1 MSSLIQSAARAAVLA
16 GGAIALSASSIAA
29 QAAEP
34 AATVV
39 EGVPTPDAQIVV
51 RDAGSGKL
59 RHASPE
65 EAAELKE
72 KGAQF
77 KRIAPAQRLVP
88 HDHRSGARGVRLNE
102 SFMTYSVV
110 VKQPDGQLA
119 ELCVEGRDTAD
130 AAVKSAAAIQPRN
143 TLPTE

>member
-1 MSSLIQSAARAAVLA
+1 MSSLIHSAARAAVLA
-16 GGAIALSASSIAA
+16 SGAVALSALSVAA

-34 AATVV
+34 AVV
-39 EGVPTPDAQIVV
+39 EAAPAPEAQIVV
-51 RDAGSGKL
+51 RDAGSGQL

-72 KGAQF
+72 KGAQL

-102 SFMTYSVV
+102 SFMTYSVM